1 MNLNEETRIGY
12 TISSEMKE
20 IWSIQLQLTKYLL
33 EICKKYNLR
42 IWADSGTL
50 LGAVRHHG
58 YIPWDDDIDLIMLRE
73 DYDKLISLA
82 NKEFTYPYFLQCA
95 YTDTEYYRGHAQVR
109 FQNTA
114 AILKKDYF
122 YNFDQS
128 IFIDIF
134 CMDSVPKVIDDN
146 WKKRLKRADE
156 IQNILG
162 YCNYHFNIFSN
173 PKNFFNRLRYLYFK
187 YTNQTMTLYK
197 EYENLFRN
205 SHCENSNYVGYP
217 AYKRT
222 NASKTTRN
230 KEWYSETIYL
240 PFEDLELPIPIGY
253 ANILK
258 LEYGDNYMTPI
269 KMVTAHE
276 GDIIF
281 DTKKSYKD
289 YLPSL
294 RKKKNEEFK
303 KKRID
308 KIKNILKFHF

>member
-1 MNLNEETRIGY
+1 
-12 TISSEMKE
+12 
-20 IWSIQLQLTKYLL
+20 
-33 EICKKYNLR
+33 
-42 IWADSGTL
+42 
-50 LGAVRHHG
+50 
-58 YIPWDDDIDLIMLRE
+58 
-73 DYDKLISLA
+73 
-82 NKEFTYPYFLQCA
+82 
-95 YTDTEYYRGHAQVR
+95 
-109 FQNTA
+109 
-114 AILKKDYF
+114 
-122 YNFDQS
+122 
-128 IFIDIF
+128 
-134 CMDSVPKVIDDN
+134 
-146 WKKRLKRADE
+146 
-156 IQNILG
+156 
-162 YCNYHFNIFSN
+162 
-173 PKNFFNRLRYLYFK
+173 
-187 YTNQTMTLYK
+187 MTLYK

-294 RKKKNEEFK
+294 RKKKKEEFK